1 MSRRRVVVT
10 GLGATTPIGGDVTTS
25 WSALLAGTSGVRN
38 LTEEWAQ
45 SLPVH
50 FAARVAVEPA
60 EQMERVELRRL
71 DRSEQFALI
80 ASREAWKDAGSPE
93 IDKERL
99 GVVIA
104 SGIGGVTTLLDQ
116 YDILR
121 EKGARLVSPHTVPM
135 LMPNGPAAN
144 VGLELQARAGVH
156 TPVSACASGAE
167 AIGYALEMIR
177 NDRAD
182 IVVSGGVEAAIHAMP
197 MSGFAAMKALST
209 RNDEPQRASRPY
221 DLNRDGF
228 VLGEGGGILVL
239 EEYEHAL
246 ARGAKIYCEIAGQ
259 GLTSDGYHIAAPD
272 PDGVGVQRAV
282 KFALRDSG
290 LTTKDIV
297 HLNAHA
303 TSTPA
308 GDVAEAIGYAL
319 EMIRNDRADIVV
331 GGGVEAAI
339 HAMPMSGFAAMKA
352 LSTRNDEPA
361 RASRPYDLNRDGFVL
376 GEGGGILVLEEYE
389 HAVARGA
396 KIYCEIAGQGLTS
409 DGYHIAAPDPD
420 GAGVQRAVKFALR
433 DSGLTTKDIVHLNA
447 HATSTPAG
455 DVAEANALRA
465 ALGADADHVA
475 VSATKSMTGHLLGGA
490 GAIESVFIVKTLQ
503 DRLAPPTIN
512 IDDLDPAVTV
522 DVVRDKPRALPAG
535 DIAALNDSFG
545 FGGHNVVLVFKSI

>member
-1 MSRRRVVVT
+1 MSARRVVVT
-10 GLGATTPIGGDVTTS
+10 GLGATTPLGGDVGTT
-25 WSALLAGTSGVRN
+25 WSALLAGTSGVRL
-38 LTEEWAQ
+38 LTEDWAQ
-45 SLPVH
+45 TIPVH
-50 FAARVAVEPA
+50 FAARVAVEPS
-60 EQMERVELRRL
+60 EQIERVEMRRL
-71 DRSEQFALI
+71 DRSEQFAVI
-80 ASREAWKDAGSPE
+80 ASREAWRDAGSPE
-93 IDKERL
+93 MDKERL

-144 VGLELQARAGVH
+144 VGLELQAKAGVH

-177 NDRAD
+177 NNRAD
-182 IVVSGGVEAAIHAMP
+182 VVVSGGVEAAIHPMP
-197 MSGFAAMKALST
+197 MAGFAAMKALST
-209 RNDEPQRASRPY
+209 RND
-221 DLNRDGF
+221 D
-228 VLGEGGGILVL
+228 
-239 EEYEHAL
+239 
-246 ARGAKIYCEIAGQ
+246 
-259 GLTSDGYHIAAPD
+259 
-272 PDGVGVQRAV
+272 
-282 KFALRDSG
+282 
-290 LTTKDIV
+290 
-297 HLNAHA
+297 
-303 TSTPA
+303 
-308 GDVAEAIGYAL
+308 
-319 EMIRNDRADIVV
+319 
-331 GGGVEAAI
+331 
-339 HAMPMSGFAAMKA
+339 
-352 LSTRNDEPA
+352 PA

-389 HAVARGA
+389 HARARGA
-396 KIYCEIAGQGLTS
+396 RIYCEIVGQGLTS

-420 GAGVQRAVKFALR
+420 GAGVQRALKFALR
-433 DSGLTTKDIVHLNA
+433 DAGLTTKDIVHLNA

-455 DVAEANALRA
+455 DIAEAHALRA

-490 GAIESVFIVKTLQ
+490 GAIESVFIVKALQ

-522 DVVRDKPRALPAG
+522 DVVRDKPRALPSG